1 LTKINTYHIQIL
13 NKFIEKMKNTPD
25 GDGSLLDHASIV
37 YGAGQSDGDLH
48 SPLDLP
54 TLLIGKGGGKIKGNQ
69 YIDYPGTAR
78 TPFMNLHMALLDKA
92 GVPVEKIGDAN
103 GMLTEI

>member
-1 LTKINTYHIQIL
+1 MQ
-13 NKFIEKMKNTPD
+13 NTPD
-25 GDGSLLDHASIV
+25 GDGSLLDHAALV

-54 TLLIGKGGGKIKGNQ
+54 TLLIGGLGGTIKGNR
-69 YIDYPGTAR
+69 YIEYSDAAK

-92 GVPVEKIGDAN
+92 GVQVEKIGDAD
-103 GMLTEI
+103 GMLTDI